1 MRCAGGSV
9 NDGGMEQSFDP
20 RQVGN
25 ANLIYILYLVGVAVP
40 VIGLVG
46 LVLAYNAR
54 AAAPPAVDNHYRN
67 QINIFWK
74 ALGISLVGVLTFFF
88 LIGVLIF
95 LFGAVW
101 YIIRTVQG
109 MQALARWQVIE
120 DPSSWGFPRAVSA
133 DAAPLVR

>member
-9 NDGGMEQSFDP
+9 NDAGMEQSFDP

-25 ANLIYILYLVGVAVP
+25 ANLIYILYLIGVAVP
-40 VIGLVG
+40 IVGLIGLVM
-46 LVLAYNAR
+46 AYNAR
-54 AAAPPAVDNHYRN
+54 ATAPAAVDNHYRN

-74 ALGISLVGVLTFFF
+74 ALAISLVGVLTFFF
-88 LIGVLIF
+88 LIGGLII

-101 YIIRTVQG
+101 YIVRSVQG

-120 DPSSWGFPRAVSA
+120 DPSSCVFQAR
-133 DAAPLVR
+133 